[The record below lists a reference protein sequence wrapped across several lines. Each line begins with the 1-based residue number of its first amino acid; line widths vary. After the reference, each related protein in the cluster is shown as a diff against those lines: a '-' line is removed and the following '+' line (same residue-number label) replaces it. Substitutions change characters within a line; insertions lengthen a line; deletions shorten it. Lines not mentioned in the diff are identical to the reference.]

1 MKRERRINRRG
12 RKTVMLLLITA
23 AVIAGVGTT
32 TKAQEPKCGISGC
45 NNERTEGSCYCLVHE
60 LGSHYYH
67 NPERFVA
74 SGLENKTGNR
84 LGF

>member
-1 MKRERRINRRG
+1 MSRNRK
-12 RKTVMLLLITA
+12 RKTYKIGVTMLIMA

-74 SGLENKTGNR
+74 SGLEDKTGISD
-84 LGF
+84 LAAK